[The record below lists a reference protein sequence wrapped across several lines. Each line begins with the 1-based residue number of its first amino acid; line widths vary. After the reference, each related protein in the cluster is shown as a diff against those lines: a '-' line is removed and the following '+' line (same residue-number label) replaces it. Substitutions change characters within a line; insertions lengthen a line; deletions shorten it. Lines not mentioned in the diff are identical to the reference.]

1 MARYTDAS
9 CRLCRREGE
18 KLFLKGERCYT
29 NKCAVAK
36 RPYAPGQHGEKKK
49 KMSGVQCPTCKKGE
63 MMERRGRFGI
73 FYSCSNYPDCKNAIK
88 AKPTGCICEM
98 CGSLMMDGTKT
109 IPERCSNKTCPNH
122 NPHKLEQ
129 K

>member
-1 MARYTDAS
+1 MT
-9 CRLCRREGE
+9 
-18 KLFLKGERCYT
+18 
-29 NKCAVAK
+29 
-36 RPYAPGQHGEKKK
+36 
-49 KMSGVQCPTCKKGE
+49 GVECPVCHKGE

-88 AKPTGCICEM
+88 AKPTGNICSM
-98 CGSLMMDGTKT
+98 CGSLMMEGTKT
-109 IPERCSNKTCPNH
+109 IPERCSNKACPNH